1 MVRDQ
6 SVAFILSKILNTDS
20 LTQYCS
26 KELVAFYKNIS
37 LQQAGSITRTGL
49 LGILRDL
56 GIVVVQ
62 NNGADVRYLSGFFR
76 SPVLLLSNEGEMGI
90 FFEPKELRSK
100 SWEMVGMDS
109 YTSFTLFSRLPLR
122 PISKIRFAWGQF
134 IPQWKNYIT
143 TLLFLLVGAT
153 ISVLPVVAIDP
164 IFNIVVPRGEVDSII
179 IIGVALV
186 ASQIIGSI
194 GKALASLF
202 STLMEQDIGY
212 RSYMSI
218 IDRFLL
224 AQPLGL
230 PKREA
235 GTWSQTFKTALAFTS
250 SIRTIVIAI
259 PLALFTIT
267 LNCIVFGIALS
278 RPWVIV
284 LLLFL
289 CAIPAVVNILFG
301 WRVGKIGF
309 GLVSVNSRID
319 QHLFTS
325 FRTIGDARS
334 LGITSSL
341 DRQFITLRNE
351 LNTITLR
358 MNSWSEAGIFLNSVL
373 GSLLVAVIL
382 FMYTSST
389 GVSQGSYLVIFVAF
403 SAVSNG
409 FTQLAESVSQIL
421 ASAPTYLSKNSI
433 RDIQDFS
440 PYRLSITKFGEV
452 QKQLGETLRIDLRNV
467 SFSYERKEPL
477 MRNLTM
483 SFESPNK
490 YAITGVPGAGKSSL
504 IKILGGVYSPTEGS
518 VLINGIPTS
527 PSVNELNRYTVIYI
541 PQIGKLLGSTLRE
554 FFDPFEAMSDSQIED
569 AIEKVGLSD
578 LIGNMHMGFRTVIS
592 ELSSDLSSGQV
603 QLLQV
608 ARAYLH
614 KPILL
619 LSDEPTSFLPE
630 EQHLEVISLLNSSC
644 NLHISTLHRLSAR
657 DLFTHVVSLDSK

>member
-6 SVAFILSKILNTDS
+6 SVSFVLSRVLNTES

-26 KELVAFYKNIS
+26 KELVTFYKNIS
-37 LQQAGSITRTGL
+37 LQQASSVTRAGL

-56 GIVVVQ
+56 GIVVVK
-62 NNGADVRYLSGFFR
+62 NDGADLRYLSSFFR

-90 FFEPKELRSK
+90 FLEPQELRNQ
-100 SWEMVGMDS
+100 SWELINLDS
-109 YTSFTLFSRLPLR
+109 YTPYTLFSRLPLR

-134 IPQWKNYIT
+134 IPQWKNYIA
-143 TLLFLLVGAT
+143 TLLFLLVGAA

-164 IFNIVVPRGEVDSII
+164 IFNIVVPRGEVGSIMI
-179 IIGVALV
+179 MGVALII
-186 ASQIIGSI
+186 SQVIGSMS
-194 GKALASLF
+194 KAIASLF
-202 STLMEQDIGY
+202 STLLEQDIGY
-212 RSYMSI
+212 RSYISI

-250 SIRTIVIAI
+250 SIRTVVISI

-267 LNCIVFGIALS
+267 LNCIVFGVALS

-289 CAIPAVVNILFG
+289 CAIPAIVNILFG

-334 LGITSSL
+334 LGITKSL
-341 DRQFITLRNE
+341 DRQFISLRHE

-373 GSLLVAVIL
+373 GSFLIAVIL
-382 FMYTSST
+382 FLYTSSS

-409 FTQLAESVSQIL
+409 FTQLAESISQIL

-440 PYRLSITKFGEV
+440 PYRLSVAKFAEV
-452 QKQLGETLRIDLRNV
+452 QKPVSESLKIELRNV
-467 SFSYERKEPL
+467 SFCYERKEPL

-483 SFESPNK
+483 SFKSPNK
-490 YAITGVPGAGKSSL
+490 YAITGVPGAGKSTL
-504 IKILGGVYSPTEGS
+504 IKVLGGVYSPTEGS

-554 FFDPFEAMSDSQIED
+554 FFDPFETVNDSQIEN
-569 AIEKVGLSD
+569 AIEQVGLSD
-578 LIGNMHMGFRTVIS
+578 LLGNMHMGFRTVIS
-592 ELSSDLSSGQV
+592 ELSSDLSSGQI

-614 KPILL
+614 KPMLL

-630 EQHLEVISLLNSSC
+630 DQHLRMISLLNSSC
-644 NLHISTLHRLSAR
+644 NLHISTLHRLSAS
-657 DLFTHVVSLDSK
+657 DLFTHVVSLDP